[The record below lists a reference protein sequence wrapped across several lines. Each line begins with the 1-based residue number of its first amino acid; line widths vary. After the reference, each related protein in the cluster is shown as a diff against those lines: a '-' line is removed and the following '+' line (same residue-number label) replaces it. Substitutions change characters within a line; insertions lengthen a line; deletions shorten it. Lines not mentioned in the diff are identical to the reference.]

1 VYPFFDQGCEA
12 MVGMV
17 GIANKPGGYSQEDVA
32 FIEPFIKT
40 CSNLI

>member
-1 VYPFFDQGCEA
+1 